1 MPVVALVSVSV
12 CCLLSFQEPLCRGF
26 FAENVLRGL
35 LAFFTGDLARCC
47 GSCGM
52 QENFTNENLASGRV
66 NPRLVG
72 WGIRLQRPILVGVTA
87 RPTNRR
93 SCATSPTIPRCCA
106 SQTGNNLRCC
116 ASQSGRGH
124 KNPRDSCTLGEQ
136 GERAKS
142 SAQPPQQHERWP
154 LVENQKL
161 HRTGTLGH
169 RQRSARVR
177 DVGSSPAYRF

>member
-1 MPVVALVSVSV
+1 MPVVGLVSVSV

-87 RPTNRR
+87 RPSNRR
-93 SCATSPTIPRCCA
+93 GCATSAAIPRCCA
-106 SQTGNNLRCC
+106 SETELGLNSIHGVVR
-116 ASQSGRGH
+116 A
-124 KNPRDSCTLGEQ
+124 NPDVSTRAAAGLVTLGE
-136 GERAKS
+136 
-142 SAQPPQQHERWP
+142 
-154 LVENQKL
+154 
-161 HRTGTLGH
+161 RTGEPNLRLKTPLYDT
-169 RQRSARVR
+169 S
-177 DVGSSPAYRF
+177 VGL